1 MEDGLLYFL
10 FCFCMRMSEYI
21 TSKGGL
27 RPVVSRAMMLREC
40 QFVTKVTVFVF
51 VPH

>member
-1 MEDGLLYFL
+1 MEGGLLYFL
-10 FCFCMRMSEYI
+10 FCFCMRMSERV

-27 RPVVSRAMMLREC
+27 TPVVSRVMMLREC
-40 QFVTKVTVFVF
+40 QFVSKVIVFVF